1 MDARN
6 RRSGDA
12 VKNAPDNKRSIV
24 QIEYDAERIE
34 ALRFYLG
41 ERNATLENELLEA
54 MDAIF
59 RKNVPAQVRGYLNRN
74 APIQKTVDTE

>member
-1 MDARN
+1 M
-6 RRSGDA
+6 
-12 VKNAPDNKRSIV
+12 KNAPDNKRSTV
-24 QIEYDAERIE
+24 QIEYDAEKLE

-41 ERNATLENELLEA
+41 ERNATLEAELLEA

-74 APIQKTVDTE
+74 APTQNPVDSE